1 MPSDEFEYEAE
12 DELETQDTTD
22 EVETEE
28 EADDS
33 DSTGNPALAELY
45 DVLPKSLHSL
55 IEPVINKW
63 QSGIDQQFEKIAP
76 YRRYADA
83 GVDPQVIEASLELA
97 AEISA
102 NPKAVYDELASRYG
116 WQQAQQIMQDAVETA
131 NSAEEDA
138 DFEDDPTS
146 AELKALKAEI
156 EAMRGERNSEIEAQ
170 TAAALDNEIEA
181 TVSAIKGEFGD
192 FDEEAVIRRAMLL
205 ADDYPEAEIQQLISA
220 AHEQYMGEIKAMQA
234 SIKRAPKVAG
244 GAGNSIPAPPA
255 QKLSTREDRIA
266 AIEAI
271 AKRNLAG
278 FN

>member
-12 DELETQDTTD
+12 DQIETEDTTE
-22 EVETEE
+22 EVDVDAEEE
-28 EADDS
+28 EAA
-33 DSTGNPALAELY
+33 GNPALAELY
-45 DVLPKSLHSL
+45 DVLPKSLHGL
-55 IEPVINKW
+55 VEPVINKW

-116 WQQAQQIMQDAVETA
+116 FAAAQQIMEDAVDTA
-131 NSAEEDA
+131 ESFDPDFEED
-138 DFEDDPTS
+138 EST
-146 AELKALKAEI
+146 AELRALKAEI
-156 EAMRGERNSEIEAQ
+156 EALKGDREQEVAQREAY
-170 TAAALDNEIEA
+170 AMDNEIEE
-181 TVSAIKGEFGD
+181 TVAAIQAEFGD

-205 ADDYPEAEIQQLISA
+205 ADDYPNAELHQLIGA
-220 AHEQYMGEIKAMQA
+220 AHEQYMGELKAMQA
-234 SIKRAPKVAG
+234 SVKRAPRVAG
-244 GAGNSIPAPPA
+244 GAGNSIPAPPP
-255 QKLSTREDRIA
+255 QKLSTREERIA
-266 AIEAI
+266 AIEEI

>member
-1 MPSDEFEYEAE
+1 MPSDEFEYETE
-12 DELETQDTTD
+12 DQIETEDTTED
-22 EVETEE
+22 VVVDDTEE
-28 EADDS
+28 EAS
-33 DSTGNPALAELY
+33 GNPALAELY
-45 DVLPKSLHSL
+45 DVLPKSLHGL
-55 IEPVINKW
+55 VEPVINKW
-63 QSGIDQQFEKIAP
+63 QAGIDQQFEKIAP

-116 WQQAQQIMQDAVETA
+116 WQQAQQIMQDAVDTA
-131 NSAEEDA
+131 DAVEADA
-138 DFEDDPTS
+138 DFEDDPTT

-156 EAMRGERNSEIEAQ
+156 EAMRGERQSEIEAQ
-170 TAAALDNEIEA
+170 TAAALDGEIEE
-181 TVSAIKGEFGD
+181 TVAALQNEFGD

-205 ADDYPEAEIQQLISA
+205 ADDYPEAELYQLISA
-220 AHEQYMGEIKAMQA
+220 AHEQYMGELKAMQA
-234 SIKRAPKVAG
+234 TVKRAPRVAG

-255 QKLSTREDRIA
+255 QKLSSREERIA
-266 AIEAI
+266 AIEEI

>member
-12 DELETQDTTD
+12 DELETLDTTE
-22 EVETEE
+22 EVEVEEPEE
-28 EADDS
+28 EAA
-33 DSTGNPALAELY
+33 GNPALSELY

-55 IEPVINKW
+55 VEPVINKW
-63 QSGIDQQFEKIAP
+63 QAGIDQQFEKIAP

-116 WQQAQQIMQDAVETA
+116 WQQAQQIMQEAVQTADAIE
-131 NSAEEDA
+131 SDP
-138 DFEDDPTS
+138 DFEDDPTTT
-146 AELKALKAEI
+146 ELKALKAEI
-156 EAMRGERNSEIEAQ
+156 EAMRGERQDEIEAQ
-170 TAAALDNEIEA
+170 TAYALDNEIEE
-181 TVSAIKGEFGD
+181 TVSAIKSEFGD

-220 AHEQYMGEIKAMQA
+220 AHEQYAGEIKAMQA

-244 GAGNSIPAPPA
+244 GAGNSIPAPPQ
-255 QKLSTREDRIA
+255 QKLNTREERIA

>member
-12 DELETQDTTD
+12 DQIETEDVTE
-22 EVETEE
+22 EVDVDVEEE
-28 EADDS
+28 EAA
-33 DSTGNPALAELY
+33 GNPALAELY
-45 DVLPKSLHSL
+45 DVLPKSLHGL
-55 IEPVINKW
+55 VEPVINKW

-116 WQQAQQIMQDAVETA
+116 FAAAQQIMEDAVDTA
-131 NSAEEDA
+131 ESFDPDFEED
-138 DFEDDPTS
+138 EST
-146 AELKALKAEI
+146 AELRALKAEI
-156 EAMRGERNSEIEAQ
+156 EALKGDREQEVAEREAY
-170 TAAALDNEIEA
+170 AMDNEIEE
-181 TVSAIKGEFGD
+181 TVAAIQAEFGD

-205 ADDYPEAEIQQLISA
+205 ADDYPNAELHQLIGA
-220 AHEQYMGEIKAMQA
+220 AHEQYMGELKAMQA
-234 SIKRAPKVAG
+234 SVKRAPRVAG
-244 GAGNSIPAPPA
+244 GAGNSIPAPPP
-255 QKLSTREDRIA
+255 QKLSTREERIA
-266 AIEAI
+266 AIEEI

>member
-12 DELETQDTTD
+12 DELETQDTTE
-22 EVETEE
+22 EVEVEEVEE
-28 EADDS
+28 EAA
-33 DSTGNPALAELY
+33 GNPALAELY

-55 IEPVINKW
+55 VEPVINKW
-63 QSGIDQQFEKIAP
+63 QAGIDQQFEKIAP

-131 NSAEEDA
+131 DAIESDA

-156 EAMRGERNSEIEAQ
+156 DAMRGERQSEIEAQ
-170 TAAALDNEIEA
+170 TAYQLDTEIEQ
-181 TVSAIKGEFGD
+181 TVSAIKGEFGE

-234 SIKRAPKVAG
+234 SIKRAPRVAG
-244 GAGNSIPAPPA
+244 GAGNSIPAPPP
-255 QKLSTREDRIA
+255 QKLSTREDRVA